1 MKLSKSDL
9 TDLIKELLCKYHAEY
24 AILFGSY
31 ARGDADDNS
40 DIDVIVVGGDGFR
53 ATDIF
58 AFGEELR
65 ELSQK
70 NVDVFEIRE
79 VNRESEFYNNILNE
93 GLRIA

>member
-1 MKLSKSDL
+1 MKLSRSEIDG
-9 TDLIKELLCKYHAEY
+9 LIKKLLCKYHAEY

-31 ARGDADDNS
+31 ARGDADDDS

-58 AFGEELR
+58 AFGENLR

-70 NVDVFEIRE
+70 NADVFEIRE
-79 VNRESEFYNNILNE
+79 INKDTEFYNTILRE
-93 GLRIA
+93 GVRIA